1 MAFYTV
7 EKRLRADGTT
17 RYRCS
22 VGVKKSG
29 KYVYRENRTF
39 SKQTLAKA
47 WGTKRVAYIEEFG
60 IPNTEEQSRKT
71 VTLSELIIKYTNHPD
86 VTIGR
91 SKGEVLTR
99 LARSELAINELNSLT
114 SQHYIEFCHLRKAQG
129 CSPKTI
135 SDDIAY
141 IASVLQAA
149 KPLFNI
155 EIDHLH
161 MSEARVF
168 LKHMKMVGTSNQR
181 NRRPSAD
188 EFELLLN
195 GLKQKEKAA
204 RSRAPFGD
212 MFLLSTLTCTR
223 IGELCRIRWDD
234 IDEQQRS
241 VLVRDRKDPKKKVG
255 NHMSVPLLG
264 EAWDII
270 QRQPRVDERIFPFR
284 ERSITQTY
292 RQVRNGLSITDLRY
306 HDLRREGA
314 SRLFEAGFSIE
325 DVAQVTGHRSLNT
338 LWKVY
343 REMFP
348 NTLHEKFD
356 RLKKQNLNQ
365 DDSAN

>member
-17 RYRCS
+17 RYRCT
-22 VGVKKSG
+22 VGVKSGG

-39 SKQTLAKA
+39 PKLALAKG
-47 WGTKRVAYIEEFG
+47 WGTKRIAYIEEFG
-60 IPNTEEQSRKT
+60 LPNPETYSGKAIS
-71 VTLSELIIKYTNHPD
+71 LSELIANYINHKD
-86 VTIGR
+86 VELGR
-91 SKGEVLTR
+91 SKKEVLNR
-99 LARSELAINELNSLT
+99 LAKSELATNELNVLT

-135 SDDIAY
+135 SDDISY
-141 IASVLQAA
+141 IDSVLQAA
-149 KPLFNI
+149 KPLFNL
-155 EIDHLH
+155 EIDHSQ
-161 MSEARVF
+161 MSDARIF

-181 NRRPSAD
+181 NRRPSND

-195 GLKQKEKAA
+195 GLKQKEKSAH
-204 RSRAPFGD
+204 SKAPFGD
-212 MFLLSTLTCTR
+212 IFLLSTLTCTR

-241 VLVRDRKDPKKKVG
+241 ILVRDRKDPKKKVG
-255 NHMSVPLLG
+255 NHMTVPLLG
-264 EAWDII
+264 EAWDIV

-292 RQVRNGLSITDLRY
+292 RQVRDDLSIRDLRY

-356 RLKKQNLNQ
+356 RLKKESLNHV
-365 DDSAN
+365 ANAS

>member
-17 RYRCS
+17 RYRCT
-22 VGVKKSG
+22 VGVKSGG

-39 SKQTLAKA
+39 SKLTLAKG

-60 IPNTEEQSRKT
+60 LPNPEARLEKAIC
-71 VTLSELIIKYTNHPD
+71 LSELITNYINHKD
-86 VTIGR
+86 VSLGR
-91 SKGEVLTR
+91 SKKEVLLR
-99 LARSELAINELNSLT
+99 LAKSELAANELSTLT
-114 SQHYIEFCHLRKAQG
+114 SQHYIEFCHLRKAHG

-135 SDDIAY
+135 SDDISY
-141 IASVLQAA
+141 IDSVLQAA
-149 KPLFNI
+149 KPLFNV
-155 EIDHLH
+155 EIDHSE

-195 GLKQKEKAA
+195 GLKQKEKSAH
-204 RSRAPFGD
+204 SKAPFSD
-212 MFLLSTLTCTR
+212 IFLLSTLTCTR

-234 IDEQQRS
+234 INEQQRS

-292 RQVRNGLSITDLRY
+292 RQVRDDLSITDLRY

-356 RLKKQNLNQ
+356 RLKKQNLNY
-365 DDSAN
+365 DNNAS